1 MIRRPPRS
9 PLFPYTTLFRSS
21 ITSNAP
27 GSPLTLALS
36 GTGVAATF
44 LLGASPTS
52 LSFGNVNVGGSSGLP
67 VTLTNS
73 GNSTVTIS
81 GVTVTGAGFS
91 ASGVSAN
98 TILTPSQSVTL
109 NVLFA
114 PGVTG
119 SVTGSV
125 NVTSNATNSP
135 AAISLSGTGVQGQL
149 TPNPASVSFGSVL
162 VGSNGSQ
169 TVTLTNT
176 GTASVTISAASASGT
191 GFTISGITA
200 PLTLSPGQSTSFSA
214 TFSPT
219 TAGSASGKIGRA
231 HV

>member
-98 TILTPSQSVTL
+98 TILTPSQRAEEHTSVVPSPSNIVSRL
-109 NVLFA
+109 VLD
-114 PGVTG
+114 
-119 SVTGSV
+119 
-125 NVTSNATNSP
+125 TSNATNSP
-135 AAISLSGTGVQGQL
+135 AAISLAGAGVQGQL
-149 TPNPASVSFGSVL
+149 TPNPASVGFGSVL
-162 VGSNGSQ
+162 VG
-169 TVTLTNT
+169 
-176 GTASVTISAASASGT
+176 
-191 GFTISGITA
+191 
-200 PLTLSPGQSTSFSA
+200 
-214 TFSPT
+214 
-219 TAGSASGKIGRA
+219 KIGRA
-231 HV
+231 SCRERE